1 MLMSLQQYMQESRM
15 EKISQESLKQKLD
28 TELKAQGFVI
38 DGEFAM
44 AGKFAQAIANAVADE
59 INNSFKTESSTTA

>member
-1 MLMSLQQYMQESRM
+1 MSLQQYMQESRM